1 MQNFLKNATQA
12 GLYSLPASHQAR
24 LQKMAKQADLQLRTV
39 ELDHFGKLDRILGEL
54 GQALHF
60 PDWYGA
66 NLDALHDC
74 LTDPEWLPKHG
85 IVIQITGLDH
95 LQQKAPHAFTTLLE
109 VLGSAA
115 RERSAAQ
122 LPLWILLDT
131 PGHGIA
137 PLPEA

>member
-1 MQNFLKNATQA
+1 MQNFLKNTTSA
-12 GLYSLPASHQAR
+12 GLYYLPASRQAL
-24 LQKMAKQADLQLRTV
+24 LQEMARQADLQLLEV
-39 ELDHFGKLDRILGEL
+39 ELGHFSKLDRILREL
-54 GQALHF
+54 GLALHF

-74 LTDPEWLPKHG
+74 LTDPDWLPKRG
-85 IVIQITGLDH
+85 IVIRITGLDE
-95 LQQKAPHAFTTLLE
+95 LQQKARPAFTTLLE